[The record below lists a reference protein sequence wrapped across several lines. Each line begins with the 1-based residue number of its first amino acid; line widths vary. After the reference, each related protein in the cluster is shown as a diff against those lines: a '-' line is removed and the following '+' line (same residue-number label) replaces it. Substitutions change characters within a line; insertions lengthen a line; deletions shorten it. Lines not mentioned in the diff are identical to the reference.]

1 MKQKTDLL
9 VKGQENVAQKKKNE
23 KVAVTEPASEVCS
36 KR

>member
-9 VKGQENVAQKKKNE
+9 VKGKENVLQKKNE

-36 KR
+36 KH

>member
-9 VKGQENVAQKKKNE
+9 VKGQENVAQKKNE